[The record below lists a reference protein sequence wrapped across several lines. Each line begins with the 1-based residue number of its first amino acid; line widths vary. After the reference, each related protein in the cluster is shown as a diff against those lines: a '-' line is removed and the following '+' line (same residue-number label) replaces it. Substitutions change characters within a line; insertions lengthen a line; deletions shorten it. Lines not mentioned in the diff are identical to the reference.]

1 MLVIRALTEP
11 SGGRPMVVEVLEV
24 DPAGHDRVLLVTSS
38 SRLAT
43 SAVRDWLDT
52 QDPAGQRSRQKTSR
66 GARRADAQEAQEAQ
80 GRKGGRPVGG

>member
-11 SGGRPMVVEVLEV
+11 SGGRPMVVEVIEV

-43 SAVRDWLDT
+43 STVRDWLEM
-52 QDPAGQRSRQKTSR
+52 QDSGRRRSRQKTSGR
-66 GARRADAQEAQEAQ
+66 ASLADAQESP
-80 GRKGGRPVGG
+80 GRKGERLAGG

>member
-43 SAVRDWLDT
+43 SAVRDWLDV
-52 QDPAGQRSRQKTSR
+52 QDSAGQRSRPQTSGR
-66 GARRADAQEAQEAQ
+66 TRRADARAAQA
-80 GRKGGRPVGG
+80 RKGGQPTGG

>member
-43 SAVRDWLDT
+43 SAVRDWLEM
-52 QDPAGQRSRQKTSR
+52 QDPARQRSRQTTSGR
-66 GARRADAQEAQEAQ
+66 VRLADAHEAQ
-80 GRKGGRPVGG
+80 GRKGGRSAGG